1 MCEVKTEGGV
11 RSNVDLICVLDVSG
25 SMSGQ
30 KIQLLKETMKF
41 LVETLTPSDRLCII
55 TFNNWA
61 KRVCTL
67 KALTK

>member
-11 RSNVDLICVLDVSG
+11 RSSVDLICVLDVSG

-55 TFNNWA
+55 TFNNQA
-61 KRVCTL
+61 RRICTL

>member
-55 TFNNWA
+55 TFNNGG

>member
-11 RSNVDLICVLDVSG
+11 RSSVDLICVLDVSG

-41 LVETLTPSDRLCII
+41 LVETLTLSDRLCII
-55 TFNNWA
+55 TFNNQA
-61 KRVCTL
+61 RRICTL